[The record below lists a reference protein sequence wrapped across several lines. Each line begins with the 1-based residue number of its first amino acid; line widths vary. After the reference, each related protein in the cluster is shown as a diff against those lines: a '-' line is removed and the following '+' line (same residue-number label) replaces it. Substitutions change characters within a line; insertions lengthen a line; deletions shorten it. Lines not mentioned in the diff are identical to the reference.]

1 MLYQLRVPKKK
12 SLTDPV
18 KLIDF
23 PDQGLR
29 KKVKKATVKPSS
41 IPPQKVA
48 EKVEPKILKTPSGQ
62 LNTSNLSINKIM
74 QKKEEI
80 QSSEGLDISNMPRND
95 YQHDDF
101 IMRWKRFAFQ
111 MKEKGK
117 ETFYNAMI
125 KRDPKLK
132 SEHLYVMEVDNQIQ
146 IDYIKPTL
154 SDLISYIRKELK
166 NYQISIEMTLSEKPD
181 EEVKFQTGKDKFK
194 ALARKNP
201 NLHSL
206 KNTFN
211 LDIDF

>member
-80 QSSEGLDISNMPRND
+80 QSSEGLDI
-95 YQHDDF
+95 
-101 IMRWKRFAFQ
+101 
-111 MKEKGK
+111 
-117 ETFYNAMI
+117 
-125 KRDPKLK
+125 
-132 SEHLYVMEVDNQIQ
+132 
-146 IDYIKPTL
+146 
-154 SDLISYIRKELK
+154 
-166 NYQISIEMTLSEKPD
+166 
-181 EEVKFQTGKDKFK
+181 
-194 ALARKNP
+194 
-201 NLHSL
+201 
-206 KNTFN
+206 
-211 LDIDF
+211 